1 MHDRLIGAI
10 EASDIKVIYLWEDGD
25 GNQDVILYKSPAL
38 KVLQELLPDEWL
50 AGHQHFGVK
59 KYKNSKGSGLW
70 C

>member
-38 KVLQELLPDEWL
+38 KVLQELLPDE
-50 AGHQHFGVK
+50 
-59 KYKNSKGSGLW
+59 
-70 C
+70 